1 MDKIDLRNAIVPP
14 RGVKPRIAEQN
25 DTHNAI
31 DMEDPQRHHHGK
43 KRDEEMP
50 ETLDIYEDLSEVSID
65 LLRSFLQSLLDTK
78 NKVQTM
84 RASYVPAPSYAMKAY
99 QNAGGQRPSSENPPL
114 SPDTEV
120 AGFTRLDLAAEAL
133 DKSEVMAILDH
144 LERVGQMGI
153 RHLSIRKSDSF
164 LQSIRDAI
172 LRA

>member
-43 KRDEEMP
+43 KRDEDMP
-50 ETLDIYEDLSEVSID
+50 EGFDLYEDLAEVSID
-65 LLRSFLQSLLDTK
+65 LLRGFLQSLLDTK

-84 RASYVPAPSYAMKAY
+84 RGTHAPAPSYAMKAY
-99 QNAGGQRPSSENPPL
+99 QNAGGQTPPPPNA
-114 SPDTEV
+114 SVVADAEV
-120 AGFTRLDLAAEAL
+120 AGFSRLDLAAEAL
-133 DKSEVMAILDH
+133 DKDEVMGILDH
-144 LERVGQMGI
+144 LASMKQLGI
-153 RHLSIRKSDSF
+153 THLSIRKSDSF